1 MKQIKVRSL
10 KYPEPHINWDFQAED
25 NEYQAKLDSIL
36 GREGLAH
43 ERTVEANSEPY
54 TAEDVLEEI
63 PAVMDGDEQL
73 SPPMVRLRAQYT
85 IEIEDLGNSLVLA
98 ELRHRRDALLAQ
110 TDWTQVNDAPL
121 SSEQKAAYATYRQA
135 LRDLPA
141 NNANAQSLSEVQFP
155 SKPE

>member
-1 MKQIKVRSL
+1 MKRVKVRSL

-25 NEYQAKLDSIL
+25 NEYQAKLDSFL

-54 TAEDVLEEI
+54 TSEDVLEEI
-63 PAVMDGDEQL
+63 PATEEE
-73 SPPMVRLRAQYT
+73 PAKVRLRAQYT
-85 IEIEDLGNSLVLA
+85 IEIEDLGTSLVLA
-98 ELRHRRDALLAQ
+98 DLRRRRDALLSQ

-121 SSEQKAAYATYRQA
+121 STEQKAAYATYRQA
-135 LRDLPA
+135 LRDLPS
-141 NNANAQSLSEVQFP
+141 NNTNVASLDEVQFP